1 MAQDDSY
8 WRAVARAADRAAA
21 TRTLDDAHSELL
33 QRQLVILK
41 WRTEKLRQ
49 DPEAAN
55 RLRTQ
60 EAPVV
65 ARGDVD
71 VNGDELRARE
81 VSRGFADDE
90 EQMLASSEVETKDVR
105 ARKAATPQPHKDGLR
120 VEQVQSSALYP

>member
-1 MAQDDSY
+1 MARFWRALLVLIDDALWKVPAARALGAVSSDVQSLLRGKTRAELEQTAASARQRAEVAQDDSY

-55 RLRTQ
+55 RLRRQ
-60 EAPVV
+60 RRPCCC
-65 ARGDVD
+65 AR
-71 VNGDELRARE
+71 
-81 VSRGFADDE
+81 
-90 EQMLASSEVETKDVR
+90 
-105 ARKAATPQPHKDGLR
+105 
-120 VEQVQSSALYP
+120 